1 MQKDTTVMQLTISW
15 VYDGCH
21 MCSFNRLRADV
32 PGLFGSAVTPL
43 MALGNAA
50 GVQQE
55 ISSRISLQLCLCA
68 WLRQPNELR
77 CIATPKGQGPCMQ
90 GCAGAWMAAS
100 VLRVLRERHPQPS
113 TLSRPACQERCVE
126 VWTVGVALTPA
137 PPLQG
142 GWVAMCIFDS
152 FSHPG
157 ATSGAEVSHGTRRA
171 DGSEEREGG
180 GREGTHG
187 CLLQVGGA

>member
-77 CIATPKGQGPCMQ
+77 CIATPKGQGPCMH
-90 GCAGAWMAAS
+90 GGISLEGPARAAS
-100 VLRVLRERHPQPS
+100 STLNPQPARLPG
-113 TLSRPACQERCVE
+113 TLRRGLDSWRGAHPRA
-126 VWTVGVALTPA
+126 PA
-137 PPLQG
+137 P
-142 GWVAMCIFDS
+142 GWV
-152 FSHPG
+152 
-157 ATSGAEVSHGTRRA
+157 
-171 DGSEEREGG
+171 
-180 GREGTHG
+180 GRH
-187 CLLQVGGA
+187 VHF